1 MRRMMSG
8 CLTNNGKEMNF
19 SETFRNSAFVRD
31 IKEARKDDGSVLVY
45 GAEGAAKA
53 CIASALF
60 SAQGAVVIVPD
71 RKAAILWEED
81 LRFFAPEIPIFSFP
95 VVEYADFSVTHMGT
109 EALRGR
115 MCALAA
121 LLTKKPCIVL
131 ATAVEAAQKLASPCA
146 MEENALCWK
155 TGDVID
161 RDVCIRE
168 LTKRGYERVDR
179 VERAGH
185 VAARGDIVD
194 VFAMNEPQPYRLEF
208 FDNEIESIRSFD
220 ADTQRSTAVVSEA
233 FILPAGTEAGTS
245 SLWEYAGDA
254 FWVLDEPQHIENE
267 IKKFIKEEKENKNRI
282 FSWPELAGHI
292 KSAFLLSTLHRP
304 FPEFSVKAS
313 FAWEGEAA
321 TNYRK
326 QFSLFA
332 DEAKLRLA
340 DGWTISIAVANEF
353 EKEKIARHL
362 QAEGVRTAA
371 EGTPGA
377 VSFLPGM
384 ITKGFSWRPQRL
396 ALFAAGDLLGQA
408 KIRRQS
414 GKSGNGK
421 PLRFFYELSEGD
433 YVVQKTHGI
442 GRYLGLKTIEMD
454 GAHRDY
460 LTIQYAEGDKLYLP
474 MEQISTLEKYIGAEG
489 AVPTLS
495 KMGGVQWEKV
505 KSRAKKSIEEMAGQL
520 LQIYAKRE
528 ITKGIAFAPD
538 TKEQMEFEDAFPYV
552 ETEDQLRA
560 VAKIKAAMERPE
572 PMEMLLCGDVGF
584 GKTEVAMR
592 AVFKCVMSGYQAMV
606 LAPTTVLTVQHF
618 QTFSERME
626 RFGVTVRCLN
636 RFASAKEKQKIL
648 NDFALGHVDVLIGT
662 HAILSKRIE
671 SRRLGLLVVD
681 EEQRF
686 GVAQKEKW
694 KSRQAGI
701 DVLTL
706 SATPIP
712 RTLHMSLSGLRDMA
726 TLTEPPAN
734 RHAIQTYVTEYDDA
748 VVKEAILREKERGG
762 QVYFIFNRIQT
773 IEAMAD
779 HLRSLLPPD
788 ITIGVAHG
796 RMAGDE
802 LERVVYD
809 FFRRQY
815 DVLLCTT
822 IVENGIDQPNANT
835 MIVYDADRMGLSQ
848 LYQMRGRVGRSDKIA
863 RAYFFYRRGKMLT
876 ETSEKRLNTIREFTD
891 LGSGFKIAM
900 RDLEIRGAGNL
911 LGSAQHG
918 NIAAVGFA
926 TYCTML
932 SAAVKKL
939 ECSQKGEPPPRALPD
954 TRIEFAGDAY
964 IDDAYSKRSEV
975 KIELYR
981 RLAALD
987 TPEEL
992 SDLRKEMEDRFGK
1005 PTAPVKR
1012 LLAVARLR
1020 VSAKNLGIGSIGT
1033 EGDVWM
1039 ITWSDESP
1047 LAHFSPLALPA
1058 EYLGNIHFLPQAPLR
1073 VTIKKQVTS
1082 KTPILW
1088 LTGFLAA
1095 IQKNCEAHR

>member
-1 MRRMMSG
+1 MSG
-8 CLTNNGKEMNF
+8 FLRKFGKTMEI
-19 SETFRNSAFVRD
+19 SETMKQSAFVRD
-31 IKEARKDDGSVLVY
+31 IKEARKDGGSVLVY

-53 CIASALF
+53 CLASALF
-60 SAQGAVVIVPD
+60 SARPTVLLVPD

-81 LRFFAPEIPIFSFP
+81 LRFFAPELPIFSFP

-115 MCALAA
+115 MEALAA
-121 LLTKKPCIVL
+121 LLMKKPCIVL
-131 ATAVEAAQKLASPCA
+131 ATAVEAAQKITAPSVL
-146 MEENALCWK
+146 EDRALRWE
-155 TGDVID
+155 TGAVVD
-161 RDVCIRE
+161 RDACIRE
-168 LTKRGYERVDR
+168 LVRRGYERVES

-185 VAARGDIVD
+185 IAVRGDIVD
-194 VFAMNEPQPYRLEF
+194 IFAMNEVEPYRLEF

-220 ADTQRSTAVVSEA
+220 VDSQRSTAVLTEV
-233 FILPAGTEAGTS
+233 FILPAAAETGEA
-245 SLWEYAGDA
+245 SLLAYAKDA
-254 FWVLDEPQHIENE
+254 FFIADEPQHIENE
-267 IKKFIKEEKENKNRI
+267 IRKFIKEEKENRNRI
-282 FSWPELAGHI
+282 FSWTELVGNI
-292 KSAFLLSTLHRP
+292 KSAFLFSTLHRP
-304 FPEFSVKAS
+304 FPEFSVTAA

-321 TNYRK
+321 TNYRR

-332 DEAKLRLA
+332 DEAKLRLS
-340 DGWTISIAVANEF
+340 DGWTFSIAVANEF

-362 QAEGVRTAA
+362 QADGIRISET
-371 EGTPGA
+371 ETPGA
-377 VSFLPGM
+377 VSFLPG
-384 ITKGFSWRPQRL
+384 IISKGFSWRPERRVL
-396 ALFAAGDLLGQA
+396 LAAGDLLGQS
-408 KIRRQS
+408 KIRRES
-414 GKSGNGK
+414 GKKGSGK

-442 GRYLGLKTIEMD
+442 GRYLGLKTMEVD
-454 GAHRDY
+454 GTHRDY

-474 MEQISTLEKYIGAEG
+474 MEQISSLEKYIGAEG

-495 KMGGVQWEKV
+495 KMGGVQWDKV

-538 TKEQMEFEDAFPYV
+538 TKEQIEFEDAFPYV

-626 RFGVTVRCLN
+626 HFGVTVRCLN
-636 RFASAKEKQKIL
+636 RFASAKEKQNIL
-648 NDFALGHVDVLIGT
+648 NDFALGNVDVLIGT
-662 HAILSKRIE
+662 HAILSKQIE
-671 SRRLGLLVVD
+671 SRHLGLLVVD

-712 RTLHMSLSGLRDMA
+712 RTLHMSLAGLRDMA

-734 RHAIQTYVTEYDDA
+734 RHAIQTYVTEYDDT

-779 HLRSLLPPD
+779 HLRTLLPPEV
-788 ITIGVAHG
+788 TIGVAHG
-796 RMAGDE
+796 RMTGDA

-809 FFRRQY
+809 FFRGEY

-876 ETSEKRLNTIREFTD
+876 ETAEKRLNTIREFTD
-891 LGSGFKIAM
+891 LGAGFKIAM

-932 SAAVKKL
+932 DTAVKKL
-939 ECSQKGEPPPRALPD
+939 QREQKGEPPPRALPD
-954 TRIEFAGDAY
+954 TRIEFSDDAY

-987 TPEEL
+987 TEEEL
-992 SDLRKEMEDRFGK
+992 SDLEKEMEDRFGK

-1020 VSAKNLGIGSIGT
+1020 VLAKQLGIGSIGT
-1033 EGDVWM
+1033 EEDHWL
-1039 ITWSDESP
+1039 ITWADETP
-1047 LAHFSPLALPA
+1047 LSHFDPTKLSA
-1058 EYLGNIHFLPQAPLR
+1058 EYWENIHFLPQAPLR
-1073 VTIKKQVTS
+1073 VTIKKSATG
-1082 KTPILW
+1082 KNPIPW
-1088 LTGFLAA
+1088 LTGFL
-1095 IQKNCEAHR
+1095 EAVKRGATV

>member
-1 MRRMMSG
+1 MSG
-8 CLTNNGKEMNF
+8 CFLKFGNKMNF
-19 SETFRNSAFVRD
+19 FEKMKESAFVRE
-31 IKEARKDDGSVLVY
+31 IGEAQKESGSVLVY

-53 CIASALF
+53 CVAAAVF
-60 SAQGAVVIVPD
+60 SARPTVLIVPD

-81 LRFFAPEIPIFSFP
+81 LRFFAPERPIFSFP
-95 VVEYADFSVTHMGT
+95 VVEYADFSVTHMGK
-109 EALRGR
+109 EALVGR
-115 MCALAA
+115 MSALAA
-121 LLTKKPCIVL
+121 LLTEKPAVIL
-131 ATAVEAAQKLASPCA
+131 ATAVEAAQKLPAPRSLQDGGIRLRKGETA
-146 MEENALCWK
+146 ERDALLS
-155 TGDVID
+155 TLV
-161 RDVCIRE
+161 R
-168 LTKRGYERVDR
+168 RGYERVDQ

-185 VAARGDIVD
+185 VAVRGDIVD
-194 VFAMNEPQPYRLEF
+194 IFAVNESQPYRLEF
-208 FDNEIESIRSFD
+208 FDNEIESIRVFD
-220 ADTQRSTAVVSEA
+220 VDTQRSTATCEEA
-233 FILPAGTEAGTS
+233 FVLPAETEAGES
-245 SLWEYAGDA
+245 SLLEYAADA
-254 FWVLDEPQHIENE
+254 FLVLDEPQHIENE
-267 IKKFIKEEKENKNRI
+267 IRKFRKEEKENQNRA
-282 FSWPELAGHI
+282 FSWPVLAETI
-292 KSAFLLSTLHRP
+292 SSSLILSTLHRP
-304 FPEFSVKAS
+304 FPELSVRAS
-313 FAWEGEAA
+313 LAWEGQAA
-321 TNYRK
+321 TNFRK

-332 DEAKLRLA
+332 DEARLRLQE
-340 DGWTISIAVANEF
+340 GWTISIAAANDF
-353 EKEKIARHL
+353 EKEKIERYL
-362 QAEGVRTAA
+362 AA
-371 EGTPGA
+371 EGIAISAKERPGA
-377 VSFLPGM
+377 VSFQTG
-384 ITKGFSWRPQRL
+384 IISKGFEWRPQKL
-396 ALFAAGDLLGQA
+396 ALFAAGDLLGQP
-408 KIRRQS
+408 KLSRQRQ
-414 GKSGNGK
+414 KSGSGK
-421 PLRFFYELSEGD
+421 PLRFFHELAEGD
-433 YVVQKTHGI
+433 YVVQRTHGI
-442 GRYLGLKTIEMD
+442 GRYVGLKTIEMD
-454 GAHRDY
+454 GSHRDY
-460 LTIQYAEGDKLYLP
+460 LTIQYADGDKLYLP
-474 MEQISTLEKYIGAEG
+474 MEQISSLEKYIGAEG

-538 TKEQMEFEDAFPYV
+538 TKEQLEFEDAFPYV

-560 VAKIKAAMERPE
+560 TMQIKRAMEKPE

-618 QTFSERME
+618 RTFSERME
-626 RFGVTVRCLN
+626 SFGVTIRCLN
-636 RFASAKEKQKIL
+636 RFASAKEKRNIL
-648 NDFALGHVDVLIGT
+648 YDFAHGDVDVLIGT
-662 HAILSKRIE
+662 HAVLSKEIE
-671 SRRLGLLVVD
+671 SKRLGLLVVD

-694 KSRQAGI
+694 KSRKAGI

-712 RTLHMSLSGLRDMA
+712 RTLHMSLAGLRDMA

-748 VVKEAILREKERGG
+748 VAKEAILREKERGG

-773 IEAMAD
+773 IEAMAA
-779 HLRSLLPPD
+779 HLRTLLPPD
-788 ITIGVAHG
+788 ISIGVAHG

-809 FFRRQY
+809 FFQGKY

-876 ETSEKRLNTIREFTD
+876 ETAEKRLNTIREFTD
-891 LGSGFKIAM
+891 LGAGFKIAM

-932 SAAVKKL
+932 DAAVKRL
-939 ECSQKGEPPPRALPD
+939 QCEQKGEAPPRELPD
-954 TRIEFAGDAY
+954 TRIEFSDDAY
-964 IDDAYSKRSEV
+964 IDDGYSKNAEV

-981 RLAALD
+981 RLAALE
-987 TPEEL
+987 TEEEL
-992 SDLRKEMEDRFGK
+992 AELQKEMADRFGK

-1012 LLAVARLR
+1012 LLSVARLR
-1020 VSAKNLGIGSIGT
+1020 VLAKNLGVGSIGT
-1033 EGDVWM
+1033 EEDAWL
-1039 ITWSDESP
+1039 ITWADEKP
-1047 LAHFSPLALPA
+1047 LAHFSPMELPA
-1058 EYLGNIHFLPQAPLR
+1058 EYLKLIHFLPQAPLR
-1073 VTIKKQVTS
+1073 VTIKKQAVPE
-1082 KTPILW
+1082 KPIPW
-1088 LTGFLAA
+1088 LIGFLTAV
-1095 IQKNCEAHR
+1095 KENCGK

>member
-1 MRRMMSG
+1 MM
-8 CLTNNGKEMNF
+8 EF
-19 SETFRNSAFVRD
+19 SETMKRSAWVREM
-31 IKEARKDDGSVLVY
+31 KEAKRSGSVLVY
-45 GAEGAAKA
+45 GAEEAAKA
-53 CIASALF
+53 CVAAAFLSARP
-60 SAQGAVVIVPD
+60 AVILVPD

-81 LRFFAPEIPIFSFP
+81 LRFFAPELPIFSFP

-115 MCALAA
+115 MEGLAA
-121 LLTKKPCIVL
+121 LLTEKPCIVL
-131 ATAVEAAQKLASPCA
+131 ATAVEAAQKIAAPREL
-146 MEENALCWK
+146 EENALRWE
-155 TGDVID
+155 TGAVMD
-161 RDVCIRE
+161 RDDGIRS

-179 VERAGH
+179 VERPGH
-185 VAARGDIVD
+185 IAVRGDIVD
-194 VFAMNEPQPYRLEF
+194 IFAMNEAEPYRLEF

-220 ADTQRSTAVVSEA
+220 VDTQRSTAVLKEA
-233 FILPAGTEAGTS
+233 FILPAGMETGAA
-245 SLWEYAGDA
+245 SLLDYADDA
-254 FWVLDEPQHIENE
+254 SIILDEPQHIENE
-267 IKKFIKEEKENKNRI
+267 IRKFIKEEKENRNRI
-282 FSWPELAGHI
+282 VSWQALCQKI
-292 KSAFLLSTLHRP
+292 SSALLFSTLHRP
-304 FPEFSVKAS
+304 FPEFSVKGA
-313 FAWEGEAA
+313 FAWEGEAV

-332 DEAKLRLA
+332 DEAKLRLS
-340 DGWTISIAVANEF
+340 DGWTISIAASNEF
-353 EKEKIARHL
+353 EKDKIARHL
-362 QAEGVRTAA
+362 QAEGIRISEA
-371 EGTPGA
+371 ETPGA
-377 VSFLPGM
+377 VSFWPGV
-384 ITKGFSWRPQRL
+384 ISKGFSWRPERRVL
-396 ALFAAGDLLGQA
+396 LAAGDLLGQS
-408 KIRRQS
+408 KIRRPS
-414 GKSGNGK
+414 GKSGGGK

-433 YVVQKTHGI
+433 YVVQKAHGI
-442 GRYLGLKTIEMD
+442 GRYLGLKTMEID
-454 GAHRDY
+454 GTHRDY

-560 VAKIKAAMERPE
+560 VAKIKAAMERTE

-648 NDFALGHVDVLIGT
+648 NDFALGNVDVLIGT

-671 SRRLGLLVVD
+671 SRHLGLLVVD

-712 RTLHMSLSGLRDMA
+712 RTLHMSLAGLRDMA

-779 HLRSLLPPD
+779 HLRTLLPPEVS
-788 ITIGVAHG
+788 IGVAHG
-796 RMAGDE
+796 RMTGDA

-809 FFRRQY
+809 FFRGQY

-863 RAYFFYRRGKMLT
+863 RAYFFYRRGKVLT
-876 ETSEKRLNTIREFTD
+876 ETAEKRLNTIREFTD
-891 LGSGFKIAM
+891 LGAGFKIAM

-932 SAAVKKL
+932 DNAVKKL
-939 ECSQKGEPPPRALPD
+939 QREKKGEPPPRALPD
-954 TRIEFAGDAY
+954 TRIEFSDDAY
-964 IDDAYSKRSEV
+964 IDDAYSKKSEV

-987 TPEEL
+987 TEEEL
-992 SDLRKEMEDRFGK
+992 ADLQKEMEDRFGK

-1012 LLAVARLR
+1012 LLAIAHLR
-1020 VSAKNLGIGSIGT
+1020 VLAKNLGVGNIGT
-1033 EGDVWM
+1033 EGDSWLL
-1039 ITWSDESP
+1039 TWADETP
-1047 LAHFSPLALPA
+1047 LAHFSVMDLSP
-1058 EYLGNIHFLPQAPLR
+1058 EYLQAIHILPQAPLR
-1073 VTIKKQVTS
+1073 VTIQKRIIGEKPVS
-1082 KTPILW
+1082 W
-1088 LTGFLAA
+1088 LTDFLTE
-1095 IQKNCEAHR
+1095 IKRNCEANGQKG